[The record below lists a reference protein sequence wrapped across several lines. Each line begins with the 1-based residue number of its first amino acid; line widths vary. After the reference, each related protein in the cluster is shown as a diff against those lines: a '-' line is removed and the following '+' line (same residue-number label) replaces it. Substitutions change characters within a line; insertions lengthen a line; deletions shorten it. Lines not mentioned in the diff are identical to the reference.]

1 MYLNTSIRMR
11 GLYSGVITIC
21 FALFGDSKSK
31 IKDVTQLCCW
41 YQKYWF
47 QSKTQKNDLNNSP
60 NATSGGNYF
69 QLLLSNMYLDVKR
82 PPRRAPCSPLLH
94 SFSIFRVRD
103 RGDEKLFVTI
113 Y

>member
-1 MYLNTSIRMR
+1 MLHN
-11 GLYSGVITIC
+11 
-21 FALFGDSKSK
+21 FAVGTKNIGFKARR
-31 IKDVTQLCCW
+31 
-41 YQKYWF
+41 
-47 QSKTQKNDLNNSP
+47 KTQKNDLNNSP

-103 RGDEKLFVTI
+103 RGDEKFFVTI
-113 Y
+113 YYFGKAYKK